1 MATVD
6 FRIIDGVIYAP
17 VSEVFTDYIQ
27 ESMTSNVTL
36 INRQMYD
43 MTISLLRDSVK
54 SNRLLKLTTK
64 KFRAE
69 VDYMLSVPFED
80 MYQDVYGVPYTPPP
94 PSNIVLFPRNR
105 IYKEP
110 APKLM
115 LVKE

>member
-27 ESMTSNVTL
+27 ETMTSDITL
-36 INRQMYD
+36 YNHQSYKVIMR
-43 MTISLLRDSVK
+43 LLRDSVK

-80 MYQDVYGVPYTPPP
+80 MYQDVYGVPYSPPLP
-94 PSNIVLFPRNR
+94 ANIVPFPRNR